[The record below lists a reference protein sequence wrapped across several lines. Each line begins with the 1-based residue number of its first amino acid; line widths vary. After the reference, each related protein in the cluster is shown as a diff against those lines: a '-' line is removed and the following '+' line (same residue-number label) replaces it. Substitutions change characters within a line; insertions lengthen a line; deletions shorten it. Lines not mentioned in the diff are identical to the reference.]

1 MEGPWCF
8 TQNKNVRM
16 ELCDVPSCSMYSL
29 SLFFKAL
36 TVECTCDG
44 LGPRALA
51 LPQLPRCAA
60 LIIGFE

>member
-29 SLFFKAL
+29 SLFFFKAL
-36 TVECTCDG
+36 TVEGTWEW
-44 LGPRALA
+44 LGVPGASPTR
-51 LPQLPRCAA
+51 P
-60 LIIGFE
+60 